1 MTLLLAAAL
10 IVIAVPALAV
20 VALLNIAAAADV
32 TPPLFAQAEESEDE
46 GRRGAP
52 RALTR
57 RRADAGPAR
66 SPDHGRI
73 SNA

>member
-1 MTLLLAAAL
+1 MTLLLAGAL
-10 IVIAVPALAV
+10 IVIAVLALAV
-20 VALLNIAAAADV
+20 GALLNIAAAADV
-32 TPPLFAQAEESEDE
+32 TPPLFAQPEESDDE

-57 RRADAGPAR
+57 RRAGAGPAR